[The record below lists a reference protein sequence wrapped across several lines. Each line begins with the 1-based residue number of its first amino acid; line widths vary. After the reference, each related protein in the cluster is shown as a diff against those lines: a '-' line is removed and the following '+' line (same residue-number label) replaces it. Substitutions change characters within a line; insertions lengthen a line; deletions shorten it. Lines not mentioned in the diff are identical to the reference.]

1 MRNLKFITML
11 YDKDNDA
18 IRVENDIL
26 GRIDLSITGHF
37 NNCISLNLITDEGR
51 ELVPMYNSTKR
62 IGFILKALV
71 EMLDICQDDPMTIS
85 SIKNI
90 PIRVVYKDDIIIAIG
105 HHKKDRF
112 ELISELMEAD
122 PKR

>member
-1 MRNLKFITML
+1 MRNLKFIEML
-11 YDKDNDA
+11 YGEDNNN
-18 IRVENDIL
+18 IRIENDVL
-26 GRIDLSITGHF
+26 GKIDLSITGHF
-37 NNCISLNLITDEGR
+37 NNCVSLNLITDKGR
-51 ELVPMYNSTKR
+51 ELIPMYNSTKR

-90 PIRVVYKDDIIIAIG
+90 PIRLVYKDDIIVAIG

-112 ELISELMEAD
+112 ELISELMEAG